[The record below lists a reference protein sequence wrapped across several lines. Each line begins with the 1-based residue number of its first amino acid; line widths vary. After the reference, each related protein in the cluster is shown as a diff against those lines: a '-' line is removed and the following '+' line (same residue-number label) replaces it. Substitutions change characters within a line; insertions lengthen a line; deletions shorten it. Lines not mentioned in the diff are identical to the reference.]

1 MEFDVSRP
9 AGRRLRSLSIVCTRC
24 RVPHYEAVQEEEV
37 YTVVLPSYLVTGG
50 DGYAMIGEEML
61 KHSSG
66 ETSGGQRQV

>member
-9 AGRRLRSLSIVCTRC
+9 PGRRLRSLSIVCTRC
-24 RVPHYEAVQEEEV
+24 RVPRYEAVREEEV

-61 KHSSG
+61 KHNSG
-66 ETSGGQRQV
+66 EASGG